1 MYRLNIAN
9 AQEILINALN
19 EGKDALM
26 LSPLNKNSTTLYP
39 VKEHISI
46 VRNIKDD
53 EKNKGMSILTLQF
66 KNMTV
71 DTKAYIDKSIQIG
84 TLVSTIGFL
93 TENSFGPTYYSKG
106 GINVVMNYLNEI
118 PTDDFI
124 PNKIFRLGVVLEL
137 SEVTAST
144 KTYNTSD
151 ENVKPLENVKDFYY
165 VIEERETP
173 QDDMAKIKAA
183 LDVMRNS
190 KPSTEDYPD
199 IPDDTD
205 VSNVSIKKDVPMI

>member
-151 ENVKPLENVKDFYY
+151 ENV
-165 VIEERETP
+165 TP